1 MAAGPTY
8 EPIATSSPTTNPTE
22 IIFSSIP
29 STYTDLVLVVTAKSP
44 GGGNIYVIVNSDTS
58 SSYSWTNVYGTGSAT
73 GSTRASSNAYGLLI
87 DYYGG
92 PGNNNNQITIA
103 NFQNYSNTTTF
114 KTCISRSNN
123 AALGVDAV
131 VSLWRSTSAINSL
144 KLGLGTARTDTFS
157 TGTVATLYGI
167 KAA

>member
-1 MAAGPTY
+1 MAAGATY
-8 EPIATSSPTTNPTE
+8 EPIATSSPTGNPTE

-29 STYTDLVLVVTAKSP
+29 ATYTDLVLVVTAKSSASS
-44 GGGNIYVIVNSDTS
+44 NIYVIVNSDTG
-58 SSYSWTNVYGTGSAT
+58 SSYSWVNVYGTGSTA
-73 GSTRASSNAYGLLI
+73 GSNRALSNSFGLLL

-92 PGNNNNQITIA
+92 PDNNNNEITIS

-144 KLGLGTARTDTFS
+144 KLGLGSARTDTFA

-167 KAA
+167 AAA